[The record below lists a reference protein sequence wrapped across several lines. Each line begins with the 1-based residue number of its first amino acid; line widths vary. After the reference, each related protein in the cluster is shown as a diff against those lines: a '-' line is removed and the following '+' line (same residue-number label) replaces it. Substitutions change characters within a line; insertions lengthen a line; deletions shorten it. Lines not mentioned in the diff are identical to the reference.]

1 MSKARTASANP
12 FNPKVVL
19 ALVLFGALAFLATL
33 YFIGTGNTGGDTND
47 GSAHGAGK
55 GLTGYAAL
63 AGMLEAQGH
72 DVTLSR
78 SQGSLDTDGLL
89 VLTPPVTADPEEV
102 TKAIQDRRYIG
113 PTLVIL
119 PKWLA
124 FQAQGGGFGSDVKDG
139 WVRLYESIT
148 PDWAEELD
156 FPLKPELGPENSGWV
171 GLGQTGTLPDPEQVM
186 GAPAGEMTAIV
197 PLVRT
202 RDGLTLAGYAVDDGY
217 YPVLADAAGVN
228 AGDSDYLETDK
239 WGVIFVIEPDLMN
252 NYGFADRA
260 RGDLA
265 YSLVTLAMEGEDLPV
280 TFDLTFNGFGSS
292 KNLLT
297 LAFTAPFLAA
307 TLCLILALFV
317 VGWRAFRRFGP
328 PMAEGRSI
336 AFGKARLI
344 KNSAGFIQRS
354 KRLHLLSGPY
364 ADMTRDRVTKL
375 LALRKPDDETL
386 DAAVSKRAPDAPQF
400 SSSVEAL
407 RAAKSP
413 NEILRTAAALKA
425 IERMLS
431 K

>member
-1 MSKARTASANP
+1 MSRSTTASANP
-12 FNPKVVL
+12 FNAKVVL

-33 YFIGTGNTGGDTND
+33 YFIGTGDTGGDTND

-55 GLTGYAAL
+55 GLNGYAAL
-63 AGMLEAQGH
+63 AGILEEQGH

-78 SQGSLDTDGLL
+78 SQGNLDTDGLL
-89 VLTPPVTADPEEV
+89 ILTPPISADPEEI
-102 TKAIQDRRYIG
+102 TRAIQDRRYLG
-113 PTLVIL
+113 PTLVVL

-124 FQAQGGGFGSDVKDG
+124 FQAQGGMGSDVKDG
-139 WVRLYESIT
+139 WVRLYDSIT

-156 FPLKPELGPENSGWV
+156 YTLEPELVSDNSGWE
-171 GLGQTGTLPDPEQVM
+171 GLGQSGTLPHPEQVM
-186 GAPAGEMTAIV
+186 GTPAGEMTTLV

-202 RDGLTLAGYAVDDGY
+202 RGGLTLAGYADDEGY
-217 YPVLADAAGVN
+217 YPILADAAGVN

-239 WGVIFVIEPDLMN
+239 WGVIFVIEPDLVN

-260 RGDLA
+260 RGELA
-265 YSLVTLAMEGEDLPV
+265 YSLVDLAMEGENLPV

-307 TLCLILALFV
+307 TLCLILTLIV
-317 VGWRAFRRFGP
+317 IGWRAFRRFGP
-328 PMAEGRSI
+328 PVTEGRSI

-364 ADMTRDRVTKL
+364 ADMIRERIVKM
-375 LALRKPDDETL
+375 LALRKPDNDTI
-386 DAAVSKRAPDAPQF
+386 DKAVAKRAPDADQF
-400 SSSVEAL
+400 SSSAEAL

-413 NEILRTAAALKA
+413 NEILRAAAALKA